1 MCTFY
6 SHQFPIMP
14 HILLLL
20 HLEVRVRVEVGVRVG
35 VLVGVGVGVNLPH
48 KGCHL
53 HEQEVSMSHRIRL
66 EPISL

>member
-1 MCTFY
+1 
-6 SHQFPIMP
+6 MP

-35 VLVGVGVGVNLPH
+35 VLVGVGVGVGVNLPH